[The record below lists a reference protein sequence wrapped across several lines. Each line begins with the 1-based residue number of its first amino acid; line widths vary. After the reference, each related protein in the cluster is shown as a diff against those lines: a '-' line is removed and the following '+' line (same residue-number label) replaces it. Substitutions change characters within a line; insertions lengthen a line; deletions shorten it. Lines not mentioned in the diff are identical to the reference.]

1 MLVKIISNLINLHKY
16 ENIKSFFFWNAVKH
30 LCIICQCIKNVID
43 PLTATQNQ
51 FNLNM
56 TIQFGYVTCF

>member
-1 MLVKIISNLINLHKY
+1 MYYLLMHK
-16 ENIKSFFFWNAVKH
+16 
-30 LCIICQCIKNVID
+30 KNVID

-56 TIQFGYVTCF
+56 TIQFGYVTMFLINEQILTDKCCTNQFNFRKMKSIL